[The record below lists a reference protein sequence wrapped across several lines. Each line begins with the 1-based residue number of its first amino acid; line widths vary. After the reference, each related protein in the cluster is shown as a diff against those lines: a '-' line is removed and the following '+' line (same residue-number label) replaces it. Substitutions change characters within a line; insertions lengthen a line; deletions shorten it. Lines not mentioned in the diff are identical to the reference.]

1 MITEGS
7 RLRAGSCTLYRSR
20 PVSELFL
27 RNILYE
33 SHKTILIMYRPIEA
47 STSLPS
53 PRPRAYPRHLAP
65 LPSRGGGNLIIRI
78 FKEVGNLIPVCL
90 IRGGE
95 FELHPRFHVESLAR
109 WAFMGDAVLDDFRGK
124 DCAFVAN
131 WLQGLCRIWRYLNFN
146 IFNIGFRLWIYECI
160 KLCLQWNTIPI
171 LAIQYNN
178 KKLNRGQLLWP
189 ATCML
194 INNLS
199 DDACQWICHDAVISI
214 GGIFF

>member
-1 MITEGS
+1 MITERS
-7 RLRAGSCTLYRSR
+7 RFRAGSCTLYRSR
-20 PVSELFL
+20 PISELFL

-78 FKEVGNLIPVCL
+78 FKGVGNLIPVCL

-109 WAFMGDAVLDDFRGK
+109 WAVMGDAVLDDFRGK

-131 WLQGLCRIWRYLNFN
+131 WLQGLCRIWRYLNWIQALRSFEYMNVLSCVYSELQYLYRRFN
-146 IFNIGFRLWIYECI
+146 TTI
-160 KLCLQWNTIPI
+160 KSSTEVHYFDLPHVC
-171 LAIQYNN
+171 
-178 KKLNRGQLLWP
+178 
-189 ATCML
+189 
-194 INNLS
+194 
-199 DDACQWICHDAVISI
+199 
-214 GGIFF
+214 